1 MDSVKDRFKNINE
14 GIYVVDKNFEMVYM
28 DENLASVY
36 QDADPSPF
44 CYKVLRNRSTPCP
57 NCPLGR
63 FKQKKST
70 VLNEIIY
77 NDLLDCWMYCTM
89 MRMNW
94 PAKGEC
100 TVVTTERII
109 DGDHNLFMNFNHTI
123 KYEELIE
130 INLSDH
136 TYKLL
141 FDQTKHFPAK
151 QCGNF
156 HELLTETSLRFLHYE
171 DRKNFHEFFDP
182 LTLRQRVEKLGH
194 IVDDFRILQDGEYHW
209 ISFYVNSVKKGRKDE
224 CYLCF
229 TVNADRKYGTVQKQ
243 YEESLLQQRD
253 VLTGLQSA
261 AAFQKNVENRLKDS
275 QESYGLVMIDIEH
288 FKLFNDWYGTKQ
300 GDKLLVYIGEK
311 VEEKCRAYHGIASRY
326 GGDEFVMLLP
336 RCACEEA
343 EIEKEIIDWMQ
354 NYQKDIKFMPT
365 AGIYLIDEDISATL
379 MCDRA
384 AMALHSVK
392 GNYSKRAALYRPSM
406 KQKLENE
413 QEVLSGVKSGLSGSE
428 FEVYYQPQ
436 CSARTHRIIGA
447 EALVRWNH
455 PRKGMVAPNEFI
467 PLLEASG
474 FVSKLDYYVWE
485 SVCSFLQ
492 RRKKAGKQ
500 LVPVSVNV
508 SRIDIYQYPIA
519 DVFASLCRKYDLE
532 PAFLEIEITESAYTE
547 NFDQLIQTV
556 SQLRA
561 NGFTVLMDDF
571 GSGYSSLNML
581 KDIEVDVL
589 KLDMKFLDL
598 NENSLLKGSSILESM
613 IQMGKWLG
621 LRLIAE
627 GVETAEQLD
636 KLLNLDCEYMQG
648 YYFYRP
654 MPQSDFESLLNQENL
669 IDVRGI
675 RAKRLPTINLEDLFH
690 KDITSEAMLNN
701 ILGGIA
707 LYELKGEDQF
717 TIKMVNDKY
726 YRMTGCN
733 AVDLM
738 ERSEHIINQ
747 VHKDDLAIFKKIFA
761 DAETSSIRG
770 AEGIFRRYRL
780 NGEIM
785 WMKLHAFFL
794 RKQGDT
800 KIFYGSVTDCSEKMR
815 LEKEFQMVLDAI
827 PGNIVE
833 YRVKDGKTISRVI
846 CSGLS
851 NRFGYSKAEFEELL
865 VNHCGFVY
873 VHEDDVDSV
882 KQAIGNPA
890 QWGDYVSCMYRG
902 ITKDGNYIWLEQ
914 RITLVGREDGE
925 SVYNS
930 LCTEITREVHSL

>member
-1 MDSVKDRFKNINE
+1 MDSIKDRFKNFDE
-14 GIYVVDKNFEMVYM
+14 GIYVIDKNFEIVYM
-28 DENLASVY
+28 DDNMSAAYPNAGSGSICHE
-36 QDADPSPF
+36 
-44 CYKVLRNRSTPCP
+44 VLRNCSTPCQS
-57 NCPLGR
+57 CPLAS

-70 VLNEIIY
+70 IFNEIMY
-77 NDLLDCWMYCTM
+77 NELLECWVYCTM

-94 PAKGEC
+94 PDKGEC
-100 TVVTTERII
+100 MVVTTKRIV

-123 KYEELIE
+123 NYEELIE
-130 INLSDH
+130 INLTH
-136 TYKLL
+136 QTYELL
-141 FDQTKHFPAK
+141 YDQTKHFPVK
-151 QCGNF
+151 KCGSF
-156 HELLTETSLRFLHYE
+156 HELLTETSLKSVHYE
-171 DRKNFHEFFDP
+171 DRDHFHEFFDP
-182 LTLRQRVEKLGH
+182 LTLRNRVEKLGH
-194 IVDDFRILQDGEYHW
+194 VIDDFRILQDGEYHW
-209 ISFYVNSVKKGRKDE
+209 ISFYVNPVKKNHHED

-229 TVNADRKYGTVQKQ
+229 TVNADQKYGVVQKQ

-253 VLTGLQSA
+253 ALTGLQSSS
-261 AAFQKNVENRLKDS
+261 AFQKNVEIRRKET
-275 QESYGLVMIDIEH
+275 QEAYGLVMIDIEH
-288 FKLFNDWYGTKQ
+288 FKLFNDWYGTEQ
-300 GDKLLVYIGEK
+300 GDKLLVYIAEK
-311 VEEKCRAYHGIASRY
+311 AAEKCRAYQGLASRY

-336 RCACEEA
+336 RDACKEA

-354 NYQKDIKFMPT
+354 NYRKDIKFMPT
-365 AGIYLIDEDISATL
+365 AGIYLIDEDIPVTL

-384 AMALHSVK
+384 AMALQSVK

-413 QEVLSGVKSGLSGSE
+413 QEVLSGVKTGLSDSQ

-455 PRKGMVAPNEFI
+455 PQKGMVAPNEFI

-485 SVCSFLQ
+485 SVCGFLQ
-492 RRKKAGKQ
+492 QRKKAGKQ
-500 LVPVSVNV
+500 IVPVSVNV

-519 DVFASLCRKYDLE
+519 DVFTSLCRKYDLE
-532 PAFLEIEITESAYTE
+532 PSFLEIEITESAYTE
-547 NFDQLIQTV
+547 SFDQLIQTA

-589 KLDMKFLDL
+589 KLDMKFLDF

-654 MPQSDFESLLNQENL
+654 MPQADFEALLDQDNL
-669 IDVRGI
+669 VDVRGI
-675 RAKRLPTINLEDLFH
+675 RAKRLPTINLGDLFH

-733 AVDLM
+733 SVDLM

-747 VHKDDLAIFKKIFA
+747 VHKDDLPIFKKIFA
-761 DAETSSIRG
+761 DAERSSIQG
-770 AEGIFRRYRL
+770 AEGVFRRYRL
-780 NGEIM
+780 SGEIM

-800 KIFYGSVTDCSEKMR
+800 KIFYGSVTDCSEKMQ

-833 YRVKDGKTISRVI
+833 YRVKDGITFSRVI

-851 NRFGYSKAEFEELL
+851 NRFGYTKAEFEELL
-865 VNHCGFVY
+865 VNHRGFVY
-873 VHEDDVDSV
+873 VHEEDVETV
-882 KQAIGNPA
+882 RNAISNPA
-890 QWGDYVSCMYRG
+890 TWGDYVSCMYRG

-925 SVYNS
+925 SIYNS
-930 LCTEITREVHSL
+930 LCTEITSEIHSL